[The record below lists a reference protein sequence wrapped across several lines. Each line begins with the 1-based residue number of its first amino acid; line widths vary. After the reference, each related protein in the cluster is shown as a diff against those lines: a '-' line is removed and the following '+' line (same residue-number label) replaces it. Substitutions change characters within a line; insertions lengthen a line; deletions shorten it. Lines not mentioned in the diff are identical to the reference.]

1 VRRVT
6 GVPGFGMPRELQSKR
21 LSTMAAYAALVS
33 VGIFGS
39 MGWQWFADLAATVAR
54 HTSGHELS
62 LALYVAWALVI
73 AGSMTLA
80 LRAVGPLA
88 MTRPALTWCLGS
100 PTISELLHRRS
111 LRSRTQVAVVAA
123 GLAGIAATILWPVSG
138 WPVRLFTM
146 VGAVLVGPALVA
158 ITAAEQAEA
167 PTEGYRGGYATTQ
180 AIGTAGV
187 AIGLLVWYAASFGLI
202 TLGATEALGLVG
214 AVAVVITA
222 LGLRH
227 RRRARDAIST
237 GAISLGELHRAGD
250 VVERVE
256 MSVVMLT
263 AVPLEPTPQRRRP
276 IRFAVSARLIRGRV
290 GWLAL
295 LDVRRVLARWPVL
308 VVIAGL
314 VPLVGSV
321 TRVAGHAWGCVVLT
335 VLAYYVA
342 SRLARS
348 LFAWNAS
355 PSLKFLVPFGEAST
369 MVTLLAAPVLGVLAF
384 STAAV
389 GLAGLSLWWIGSSLA
404 CALLGIR
411 RLLLATRNGADF
423 DLVMST
429 PMGALPVN
437 LVLRLVSGWDV
448 AVLGGLLS
456 AVLPDSAVLPVV
468 VISGLLSAAWAT
480 GRTAWT
486 NRRRATIERPWP
498 RRARPE
504 PGLSASRRTTKPSR
518 PVP

>member
-1 VRRVT
+1 MRRVT
-6 GVPGFGMPRELQSKR
+6 GVPGFGMPRELQWKR
-21 LSTMAAYAALVS
+21 ASPLAVYAALVS
-33 VGIFGS
+33 VGVFGS
-39 MGWQWFADLAATVAR
+39 MGWQWFGDLAATVAR

-62 LALYVAWALVI
+62 FALYVAWALVT
-73 AGSMTLA
+73 AGSVTRA
-80 LRAVGPLA
+80 LRTVGPLA

-111 LRSRTQVAVVAA
+111 LRSRAYVAMGAA
-123 GLAGIAATILWPVSG
+123 GLAGVAATILWPVSG

-146 VGAVLVGPALVA
+146 VGAILVGPALVA
-158 ITAAEQAEA
+158 VTAAEQAEA
-167 PTEGYRGGYATTQ
+167 PTEGYRSGYATTR

-202 TLGATEALGLVG
+202 TLGANQALGLVA

-222 LGLRH
+222 LGLRL
-227 RRRARDAIST
+227 RRRAGDAITT
-237 GAISLGELHRAGD
+237 GAIPLGELHRAGD
-250 VVERVE
+250 IVERVE

-263 AVPLEPTPQRRRP
+263 AVPLEPTPRRRRP
-276 IRFAVSARLIRGRV
+276 IRFAASARLIRGRV

-314 VPLVGSV
+314 APLVGSV

-335 VLAYYVA
+335 VLAYSVA

-355 PSLKFLVPFGEAST
+355 PSLKYLVPFSGAST

-389 GLAGLSLWWIGSSLA
+389 GLAGLSPWWIGSSLA

-411 RLLLATRNGADF
+411 RLLLASRNGADF
-423 DLVMST
+423 DLVIST
-429 PMGALPVN
+429 PMGALPFN
-437 LVLRLVSGWDV
+437 LVRRLVSGWDV

-456 AVLPDSAVLPVV
+456 VVLPDSAVLPVV
-468 VISGLLSAAWAT
+468 VINGLLSVAWAT
-480 GRTAWT
+480 GRAAWT
-486 NRRRATIERPWP
+486 DRRRATSERSSP
-498 RRARPE
+498 RRTGPE
-504 PGLSASRRTTKPSR
+504 PGLFASRRTTKPSR
-518 PVP
+518 PES